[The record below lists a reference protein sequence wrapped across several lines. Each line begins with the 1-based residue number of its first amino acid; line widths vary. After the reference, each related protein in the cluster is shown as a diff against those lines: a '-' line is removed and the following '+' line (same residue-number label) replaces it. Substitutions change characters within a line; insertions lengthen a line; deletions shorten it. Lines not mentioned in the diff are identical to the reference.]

1 MRKVLKKYDLC
12 INMNAVKEFTILG
25 DYRIW
30 IKFTDGFESVVNIK
44 PFLGKGITNELLS
57 PASFNKVN
65 IESGGGLAWENGFD
79 ICPNSL
85 REMAQE

>member
-1 MRKVLKKYDLC
+1 
-12 INMNAVKEFTILG
+12 MNAVKEFTILG

-44 PFLGKGITNELLS
+44 PFLGKGITNELLH
-57 PASFNKVN
+57 PTAFNKVN
-65 IESGGGLAWENGFD
+65 IESGGGLAWDNGFD

-85 REMAQE
+85 REMAKEQFE